1 MGLTGVLRGGFL
13 GFFKGGDPDYGGPI
27 CGVGFIMIAIAI
39 LGFITNSRMRLKAW
53 RSGLFRR
60 RESGIREIVIALG
73 VTLFSLMLFLIVVP
87 GFGHYRSHSTPIIE
101 YIARY
106 SLQSHIL
113 LMVIGLVVTAAGL
126 MMPIKYSESEVQRWG
141 PDWFV
146 LGVGLIILG
155 ALIIIVPAMTW
166 PSTSFARLFEPIG
179 LILIAIGVTAIVIPK
194 LLGRNPRPH
203 VPPEYLCPTCN
214 RPMTWIP
221 QYQRWFCQYCQ
232 RYA

>member
-1 MGLTGVLRGGFL
+1 MGGFW
-13 GFFKGGDPDYGGPI
+13 GYFKGGDPDYGGPI
-27 CGVGFIMIAIAI
+27 CGVGFTMITIAI
-39 LGFITNSRMRLKAW
+39 LGFITNYRMRWEAMK
-53 RSGLFRR
+53 SGLFRR

-73 VTLFSLMLFLIVVP
+73 VTSFSLMLFLIVLP
-87 GFGHYRSHSTPIIE
+87 GFGHYRWFSTSITEFIDH
-101 YIARY
+101 Y
-106 SLQSHIL
+106 SLQPHIL

-166 PSTSFARLFEPIG
+166 PSSSFPRLFEPYG
-179 LILIAIGVTAIVIPK
+179 LTLIVIGVTAIVIPK
-194 LLGRNPRPH
+194 LLGRSPRLP
-203 VPPEYLCPTCN
+203 VPPEYLCSTCH
-214 RPMTWIP
+214 RPLTWIP
-221 QYQRWFCQYCQ
+221 AYNRWFCQYCQ